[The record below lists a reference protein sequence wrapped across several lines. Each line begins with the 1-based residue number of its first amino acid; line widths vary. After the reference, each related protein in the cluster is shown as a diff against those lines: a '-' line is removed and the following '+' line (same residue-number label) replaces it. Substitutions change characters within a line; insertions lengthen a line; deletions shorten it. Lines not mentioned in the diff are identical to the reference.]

1 MYFVMF
7 IINNNN
13 ELPITTS
20 MSCRNNVVN
29 FVKIHHENPLD
40 DLFVKYQFCEQ
51 NIICSI
57 LCTQNIY

>member
-13 ELPITTS
+13 ELPTTTS

-40 DLFVKYQFCEQ
+40 DLFVKY
-51 NIICSI
+51 
-57 LCTQNIY
+57 